1 MTAARKPLVYVAA
14 PVAADCLAANRDEPH
29 GIYGGLTADER
40 KQHR

>member
-1 MTAARKPLVYVAA
+1 M
-14 PVAADCLAANRDEPH
+14 PVTDFQREVLGVIAANRDEPH